1 MTSGFVPLALP
12 HAERVRLK
20 PREDLRLAWC
30 ILAAVLV
37 IEGAA
42 RFQPDVLA
50 LGPFQARTWFKQLT
64 GYTMLALMA
73 AAMAFGWLRRLP
85 AFAGAQR
92 ACHGLHQFGGLLV
105 LLLLA
110 SHAGPGA
117 SGFLLG
123 IFHAMALAV
132 SAGALRVVLGPL
144 IGRSGSRALLAA
156 HIGLSCL
163 VAAAALLHLYFVY
176 AYTA

>member
-12 HAERVRLK
+12 HAERVRLR
-20 PREDLRLAWC
+20 PREDLRIAWC
-30 ILAAVLV
+30 ILVAVLV
-37 IEGAA
+37 IEGVA

-50 LGPFQARTWFKQLT
+50 LGTFQSRTWFKQVS
-64 GYTMLALMA
+64 GYTMLALLA
-73 AAMAFGWLRRLP
+73 FAMAFGWLRRLP
-85 AFAGAQR
+85 AFASRQQAF
-92 ACHGLHQFGGLLV
+92 HGLHQFGGLLI

-110 SHAGPGA
+110 SHAGAGA
-117 SGFLLG
+117 SGFLRG

-132 SAGALRVVLGPL
+132 AAGALRVVLGPL
-144 IGRSGSRALLAA
+144 AGRSGSRALLSV

-163 VAAAALLHLYFVY
+163 VAAAALLHLYLVY